1 MTADANDE
9 RALREQLDE
18 LKYKYRLMESL
29 VSMIS
34 HEVRPPL
41 GALRGFTEIL
51 LKSTTGDLNERQ
63 KRYLAGLKISTEN
76 IESVFSQFFD
86 GYHALNGH
94 LFLNFE
100 ETTIEELLPPIKPD
114 NLTLEIPAELPKIWV
129 DRHHLTQAFTALFS
143 EAVPGW
149 GENKATLQISYD
161 EARMNFKIVST
172 ANRVYFDEKE
182 YPNPMLFYAQAVIEK
197 HGGDYRIAT
206 ADEGQ
211 EITVSLP
218 IAGNRVSV

>member
-1 MTADANDE
+1 MSADANDE
-9 RALREQLDE
+9 RALREQFDE
-18 LKYKYRLMESL
+18 LKYKYRLMDTL
-29 VSMIS
+29 LTTIS
-34 HEVRPPL
+34 FELRTPL
-41 GALRGFTEIL
+41 TAIRDLTEIL
-51 LKSTTGDLNERQ
+51 LNKKVGELSEQ
-63 KRYLAGLKISTEN
+63 QIRYLTAVKNKAEDL
-76 IESVFSQFFD
+76 ESVF
-86 GYHALNGH
+86 H
-94 LFLNFE
+94 LFLTVDRALHGNLSLNLE

-114 NLTLEIPAELPKIWV
+114 SLTLEIPAELPKIWV

-172 ANRVYFDEKE
+172 ANRVYFDEEE
-182 YPNPMLFYAQAVIEK
+182 YPNPMLFYAQAVIKE
-197 HGGDYRIAT
+197 HGGDYSVAT

-218 IAGNRVSV
+218 IAGNRCP